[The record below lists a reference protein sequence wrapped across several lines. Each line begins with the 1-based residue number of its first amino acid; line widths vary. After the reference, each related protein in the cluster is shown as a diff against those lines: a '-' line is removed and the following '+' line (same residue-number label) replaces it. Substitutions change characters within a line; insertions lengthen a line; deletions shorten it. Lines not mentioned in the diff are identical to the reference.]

1 MDDFLYEVQLIL
13 TNEFGEYRGT
23 KVNIAAEYYDNL
35 VKMSKSFYSG
45 GGFEL
50 TCEDGSYA
58 IFPPEIVKKSVLVI
72 HKKITEIKNVQE

>member
-1 MDDFLYEVQLIL
+1 MNRDLFFKEIIRR
-13 TNEFGEYRGT
+13 NENRLRR
-23 KVNIAAEYYDNL
+23 KIA
-35 VKMSKSFYSG
+35 KTFYNG

-72 HKKITEIKNVQE
+72 HKKITEIT